1 MKTDQDPFADFG
13 GVVRKIEEIRELIGV
28 PPPPVVAKVMDHIDD
43 LSKQIIGKS
52 PFIVLAS
59 ANTAG
64 YPDLSPKGDPEGF
77 VRVLGTKYLVI
88 PDRPGNRRVDTFKN
102 LLENPYLAVLFLIPG
117 KEETLRVT
125 GECRIVR
132 DDALRES
139 LAVNGHVP
147 DLAIVLHVERVL
159 MHCPKCM
166 VRSKL
171 WQPTTWV
178 DSADTAGI
186 VEAMIAHAKLDATPE
201 DLKAKMERAGMTRLY

>member
-1 MKTDQDPFADFG
+1 MTTDQDPFAAFG
-13 GVVRKIEEIRELIGV
+13 GVVRKLEEIRELISV

-43 LSKQIIGKS
+43 LSKQIIEKS

-117 KEETLRVT
+117 KGETLRVT

-132 DDALRES
+132 DDLLRES
-139 LAVNGHVP
+139 LAVNGQVP
-147 DLAIVLHVERVL
+147 DFAVVLHVERVFV
-159 MHCPKCM
+159 HCPKCM

-178 DSADTAGI
+178 DSAGTSGI
-186 VEAMIAHAKLDATPE
+186 VEAMIAHAKLDTTPE
-201 DLKAKMERAGMTRLY
+201 DLKAQMVLAGMTRLY

>member
-1 MKTDQDPFADFG
+1 MTEDHNPFAGFG
-13 GVVRKIEEIRELIGV
+13 GVVRTFEEIRELIGV

-43 LSKQIIGKS
+43 LSKQIIEKS

-59 ANTAG
+59 ANAVG

-102 LLENPYLAVLFLIPG
+102 LLENPYLSVLFLIPG
-117 KEETLRVT
+117 KGETLRVT

-132 DDALRES
+132 DEALRES
-139 LAVNGHVP
+139 LAVGGHVP
-147 DLAIVLHVERVL
+147 DFAIVLHVERVL
-159 MHCPKCM
+159 IHCPKCM

-171 WQPTTWV
+171 WQPATWV

-186 VEAMIAHAKLDATPE
+186 VETMIAHAKLDATPE
-201 DLKAKMERAGMTRLY
+201 DLKAQMERAGVTRLY